1 MNFIVGKDVEIETKM
16 RSHRLGKDY
25 DYHTFKGRVV
35 PNPKWIDSDYVCVYT
50 GEPNH
55 PTSII
60 HKKFIVG
67 HVFSQAR
74 TNERIFQVK
83 SKSKGKT
90 YMVVSKGGAIT
101 CNCTG
106 FGFRRKCSHSDKIRQ
121 LLENNA

>member
-1 MNFIVGKDVEIETKM
+1 MNFNVGQDVEIQTKM
-16 RSHRLGKDY
+16 RSHRLGSDY
-25 DYHTFKGRVV
+25 DYSIFKGRVV

-67 HVFSQAR
+67 HTFSQAR
-74 TNERIFQVK
+74 TSERIFQVK

-106 FGFRRKCSHSDKIRQ
+106 FGFRRKCSHSDKVRQ
-121 LLENNA
+121 LLEK